1 MRSLSTALM
10 FLMLFA
16 AMEAHAQPQP
26 YPTRPIRLIVPY
38 PPGGGTDIVSRP
50 IAQKLTEAFGQQ
62 VVVDNRGG
70 ANAIIGTELA
80 AKASPDGY
88 TLLFALPANIA
99 VNPNLYR
106 DLPYNPIRDFAPI
119 AQINTFAM
127 LLVSHP
133 SLPVN
138 SVADLI
144 QFARSRPGKL
154 NFASSGEGSGPHLSM
169 ELFKAMAKIDITHV
183 PYKGGGPAAND
194 LVGGQVQLMTGTLM
208 STLPLVKA
216 NRLKALGVTSSRRS
230 QVAPD
235 IPAIGETVSGYD
247 FSNWHGILAPSG
259 TPLPIIDRLN
269 TEIRKITS
277 SRDVRDRLASMGAEP
292 VSGTPDDFTNLIK
305 SEIVKYQKLLI
316 AAGVRRE

>member
-1 MRSLSTALM
+1 MRPLYNALM

-16 AMEAHAQPQP
+16 AMETHAQP

-50 IAQKLTEAFGQQ
+50 IAQKLTDAFGQQ

-106 DLPYNPIRDFAPI
+106 DLPYNPVRDFAPI

-138 SVADLI
+138 SVSDLI
-144 QFARSRPGKL
+144 QLARSRPGKL

-169 ELFKAMAKIDITHV
+169 ELFKSMAKVDITHV

-208 STLPLVKA
+208 STLPFVKA

-235 IPAIGETVSGYD
+235 IPAIGETISGYD
-247 FSNWHGILAPSG
+247 FSNWHGILAPRD
-259 TPLPIIDRLN
+259 TPLSIIDHLN
-269 TEIRKITS
+269 TEIRKIIS
-277 SRDVRDRLASMGAEP
+277 SREMRDRLASLGAEP
-292 VSGTPDDFTNLIK
+292 VSGTPDEFAHMIK
-305 SEIVKYQKLLI
+305 SEIVKYQRLLI
-316 AAGVRRE
+316 AAGIRRE

>member
-247 FSNWHGILAPSG
+247 FSNWHGILAPRG

>member
-1 MRSLSTALM
+1 
-10 FLMLFA
+10 
-16 AMEAHAQPQP
+16 
-26 YPTRPIRLIVPY
+26 
-38 PPGGGTDIVSRP
+38 
-50 IAQKLTEAFGQQ
+50 
-62 VVVDNRGG
+62 
-70 ANAIIGTELA
+70 
-80 AKASPDGY
+80 
-88 TLLFALPANIA
+88 
-99 VNPNLYR
+99 
-106 DLPYNPIRDFAPI
+106 
-119 AQINTFAM
+119 M

-230 QVAPD
+230 QAAPD

>member
-1 MRSLSTALM
+1 MRPLYNALM

-16 AMEAHAQPQP
+16 AMETHAQP

-50 IAQKLTEAFGQQ
+50 IAQKLTDAFGQQ

-70 ANAIIGTELA
+70 ANAIVGTELA

-106 DLPYNPIRDFAPI
+106 DLPYNPVRDFAPI

-138 SVADLI
+138 SVSDLI
-144 QFARSRPGKL
+144 QLARSRPGKL

-169 ELFKAMAKIDITHV
+169 ELFKSMAKIDITHV

-208 STLPLVKA
+208 STLPFVKA

-235 IPAIGETVSGYD
+235 IPAIGETISGYD
-247 FSNWHGILAPSG
+247 FSNWHGILAPRD
-259 TPLPIIDRLN
+259 TPLSIIDHLN
-269 TEIRKITS
+269 PEIRKITS
-277 SRDVRDRLASMGAEP
+277 SREVRDRLASLGAEP
-292 VSGTPDDFTNLIK
+292 VSGTPDDFTNMIK
-305 SEIVKYQKLLI
+305 TEIVKYQRLLI
-316 AAGVRRE
+316 AAGIRRE